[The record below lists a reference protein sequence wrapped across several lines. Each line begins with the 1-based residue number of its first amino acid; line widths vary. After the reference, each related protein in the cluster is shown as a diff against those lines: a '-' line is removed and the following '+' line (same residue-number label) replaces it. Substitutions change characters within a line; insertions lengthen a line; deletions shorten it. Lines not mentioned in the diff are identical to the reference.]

1 MYKGNM
7 YEFVDKV
14 SEYVMEKKNR
24 LITFRINDN
33 PWLFKGEYY
42 LTIWQGSTMGNGTS
56 YPTYDREDF
65 EEQVIEII
73 NKYIKE

>member
-1 MYKGNM
+1 M

-33 PWLFKGEYY
+33 RSIFKGEYF
-42 LTIWQGSTMGNGTS
+42 LTIWDGPVRMMGST
-56 YPTYDREDF
+56 YALYDREDF

-73 NKYIKE
+73 NKYIRR

>member
-42 LTIWQGSTMGNGTS
+42 YICCLKIHPHIERECALQFLNTS
-56 YPTYDREDF
+56 YF
-65 EEQVIEII
+65 L
-73 NKYIKE
+73 